1 MLCLEEYDS
10 IKELLVEIAPRENSS
25 QVNHW
30 NTGGQIYLD
39 YIKLWEKFN
48 DIKVGV
54 YNSLIMVKVVAFCTY
69 IHSEMINNLLN
80 QNLKSFLYIA
90 SIKNGNSMK
99 TQKVSSSMF
108 LRRSSCMQNQQKL
121 INTCV

>member
-25 QVNHW
+25 QVSHW

-54 YNSLIMVKVVAFCTY
+54 YNSLIMVKVVAFCAY
-69 IHSEMINNLLN
+69 IHSEMINNL
-80 QNLKSFLYIA
+80 
-90 SIKNGNSMK
+90 
-99 TQKVSSSMF
+99 
-108 LRRSSCMQNQQKL
+108 
-121 INTCV
+121 